1 MGQARVLLT
10 KQNNFYYVLTN
21 FYYAL
26 AYENLEENSSL
37 KTCFPYANGEQEK
50 TLEKARNFG
59 KGIAKNLGTSLEENL
74 QNTNNNS

>member
-21 FYYAL
+21 FYYIL
-26 AYENLEENSSL
+26 TYSNSEENSSL
-37 KTCFPYANGEQEK
+37 KTYFPYANGEQEK

-59 KGIAKNLGTSLEENL
+59 QNIAKSLNTTLEENL
-74 QNTNNNS
+74 DNNS